1 MAASPSHKFGQEL
14 GNLLEDLVLN
24 KILLPRLL
32 EFTKSK
38 NYYLDWQKDRK
49 ARKGKK
55 VTWNDKYGNTHDL
68 DFVIEANG
76 TEDLIGRPL
85 AFIEAAWRRY
95 TKHSKNKAQEIQG
108 AILPIRE
115 LYELSAPFIGV
126 ILAGEFTEPSLRQ
139 LENNRFAVLYIPYDD
154 VIKAFESININISF
168 DEDTADTDYVS
179 AIQQIADI
187 SIKKKTELLDSL
199 IQISFDNIEA
209 FMNKLRAALE
219 RYIISVAILPLFGNR
234 HEFSSVEDAIK
245 KLENLDINHP
255 IGTFAKFEVIV
266 DYNNNDIIRASFSE
280 KESLIKFLKTVQS

>member
-154 VIKAFESININISF
+154 VIKAFEFININISF
-168 DEDTADTDYVS
+168 DEDTEDSDYVS
-179 AIQQIADI
+179 AIQQIAEI

-199 IQISFDNIEA
+199 IKISFDNIEA

-234 HEFSSVEDAIK
+234 HEFPSVEDAIK

-280 KESLIKFLKTVQS
+280 KESLITFLKTVQC

>member
-55 VTWNDKYGNTHDL
+55 VTWDDKYGNTHDL

-168 DEDTADTDYVS
+168 DEQTKDTDYVS
-179 AIQQIADI
+179 AIQQL
-187 SIKKKTELLDSL
+187 SELSTKKKMELLDSF
-199 IQISFDNIEA
+199 IKISFDGIEA
-209 FMNKLRAALE
+209 FMNKLKAALE
-219 RYIISVAILPLFGNR
+219 RYVTSVVILPLFGNR
-234 HEFSSVEDAIK
+234 HEFPSVEEAIK

-255 IGTFAKFEVIV
+255 IGTFAKFEIIV
-266 DYNNNDIIRASFSE
+266 DYNNNDVIRASFSE
-280 KESLIKFLKTVQS
+280 KESLMNFLKTVQH

>member
-154 VIKAFESININISF
+154 VIKAFEFININISF
-168 DEDTADTDYVS
+168 DEDTEDSDYVS
-179 AIQQIADI
+179 AIQQIAEI

-199 IQISFDNIEA
+199 IKISFDNIEA

-234 HEFSSVEDAIK
+234 HEFPSVEDEIK

-280 KESLIKFLKTVQS
+280 KESLITFLKTVQC

>member
-1 MAASPSHKFGQEL
+1 M
-14 GNLLEDLVLN
+14 
-24 KILLPRLL
+24 
-32 EFTKSK
+32 
-38 NYYLDWQKDRK
+38 DWQKDRK

-154 VIKAFESININISF
+154 VIKAFEFININISF
-168 DEDTADTDYVS
+168 DEDTEDSDYVS
-179 AIQQIADI
+179 AIQQIAEI

-199 IQISFDNIEA
+199 IKISFDNIEA

-234 HEFSSVEDAIK
+234 HEFPSVEDAIK

-280 KESLIKFLKTVQS
+280 KESLITFLKTVQC